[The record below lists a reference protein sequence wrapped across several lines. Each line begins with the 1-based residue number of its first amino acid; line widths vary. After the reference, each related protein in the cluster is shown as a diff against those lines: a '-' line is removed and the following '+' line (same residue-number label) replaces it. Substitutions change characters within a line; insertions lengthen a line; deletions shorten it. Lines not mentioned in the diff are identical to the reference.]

1 MSSHQSNKDKPRA
14 AKCNHF
20 CHPFDHHNYCPT
32 CREAGKGDDPCVTL
46 LSPCTICSSFTDE
59 QLAKITHRKRYSKKS
74 DKNKAEDIDSELLGD
89 NSSESYGGSHAEL
102 EVAANRL
109 FTSPPRPQ
117 PLSFEALSLRT
128 PARTVPPTPGTALQ
142 QKVQANL
149 EKSLSSRLD
158 IQMDQ
163 KMGAFQ
169 ASMLEAFNSLR
180 EYFQKSLQ
188 QQGEVDQTSSSAS
201 KTNTPSKDI
210 AKPSQSSSALESMEV
225 EYGPDLPPHLDS
237 YSSRLED
244 DLAQVR
250 SSGEEPSKV
259 ASTKQKQPT
268 HSSRY
273 QVVDPRSASG
283 HYSDYSVDPQPA
295 PRPKKHSDKSKHK
308 SRARFLPSSSEEDQ
322 SPERR
327 HRSPKP
333 SGKSYTDQDHPQ
345 HDPDPPYYREVALSD
360 IPSQYAKEV
369 DTFRRILKLPDPRE
383 SLPRSSTVVMGL
395 DDEKGRQ
402 ELRPRGPS
410 SMLPLNSV
418 IKDAFNKF
426 DQDFQ
431 AANLPEGKYI
441 KSPPSTAKWYKV
453 GQPCFEDKIQELNTD
468 FAKICISPIPPGAPM
483 GKVPMPILKELEHQA
498 RQNISTLNFA
508 TTFAKTSSSC
518 NPTPERCQHSLKA
531 TSKKSSL
538 RSGKVPTLKKQ
549 RNVDMRKTVC
559 IWICGIRP
567 S

>member
-1 MSSHQSNKDKPRA
+1 MSSHQCNKDKPRA
-14 AKCNHF
+14 SKCNHF

-32 CREAGKGDDPCVTL
+32 CREAGKGDDPCVAL
-46 LSPCTICSSFTDE
+46 LSPCTICSSFTGE

-180 EYFQKSLQ
+180 EDFQKSLQ
-188 QQGEVDQTSSSAS
+188 KQGEVDQTSSSAS
-201 KTNTPSKDI
+201 KTNAPSKDI

-225 EYGPDLPPHLDS
+225 EYGPDLPPRLDS

-244 DLAQVR
+244 DSAKVH
-250 SSGEEPSKV
+250 SSAEEPSKV
-259 ASTKQKQPT
+259 ASTKPKQPT
-268 HSSRY
+268 HSSKY
-273 QVVDPRSASG
+273 QVVDPSSASD
-283 HYSDYSVDPQPA
+283 HYSDYSFDPQPA

-333 SGKSYTDQDHPQ
+333 SGKSFTDQDHPNMT
-345 HDPDPPYYREVALSD
+345 LTLL
-360 IPSQYAKEV
+360 I
-369 DTFRRILKLPDPRE
+369 T
-383 SLPRSSTVVMGL
+383 
-395 DDEKGRQ
+395 
-402 ELRPRGPS
+402 
-410 SMLPLNSV
+410 
-418 IKDAFNKF
+418 
-426 DQDFQ
+426 
-431 AANLPEGKYI
+431 GK
-441 KSPPSTAKWYKV
+441 
-453 GQPCFEDKIQELNTD
+453 
-468 FAKICISPIPPGAPM
+468 
-483 GKVPMPILKELEHQA
+483 
-498 RQNISTLNFA
+498 
-508 TTFAKTSSSC
+508 
-518 NPTPERCQHSLKA
+518 
-531 TSKKSSL
+531 
-538 RSGKVPTLKKQ
+538 
-549 RNVDMRKTVC
+549 
-559 IWICGIRP
+559 
-567 S
+567 

>member
-1 MSSHQSNKDKPRA
+1 MSSHQSSKDKPRA

-32 CREAGKGDDPCVTL
+32 CREAGKGDNPCVTL
-46 LSPCTICSSFTDE
+46 LSPCTICSSFTEE

-89 NSSESYGGSHAEL
+89 NSSESYGGSQAEL

-109 FTSPPRPQ
+109 FTSP

-158 IQMDQ
+158 IQIDQ
-163 KMGAFQ
+163 KIGAFQ
-169 ASMLEAFNSLR
+169 ASMLEAFNNLR
-180 EYFQKSLQ
+180 EDFQKSLQ
-188 QQGEVDQTSSSAS
+188 KQGEVDQTSSSAS
-201 KTNTPSKDI
+201 KTNAPSKDL
-210 AKPSQSSSALESMEV
+210 AKPSKSSAIESMEV
-225 EYGPDLPPHLDS
+225 EYGPELPPRLAS

-244 DLAQVR
+244 DSGQVR
-250 SSGEEPSKV
+250 SSAEEPSKV
-259 ASTKQKQPT
+259 ASTKPKQSA

-273 QVVDPRSASG
+273 HVVDPSSASD
-283 HYSDYSVDPQPA
+283 HYSVDPQPA
-295 PRPKKHSDKSKHK
+295 PSRPKKHSDKSKHK

-322 SPERR
+322 SPEHR

-333 SGKSYTDQDHPQ
+333 SGKSYSDQDHPQ

-360 IPSQYAKEV
+360 IPSQYAEEV

-441 KSPPSTAKWYKV
+441 KPPPSTAKWYKV
-453 GQPCFEDKIQELNTD
+453 GQPCFEDK
-468 FAKICISPIPPGAPM
+468 
-483 GKVPMPILKELEHQA
+483 LEKC
-498 RQNISTLNFA
+498 F
-508 TTFAKTSSSC
+508 C
-518 NPTPERCQHSLKA
+518 
-531 TSKKSSL
+531 
-538 RSGKVPTLKKQ
+538 
-549 RNVDMRKTVC
+549 
-559 IWICGIRP
+559 
-567 S
+567 

>member
-1 MSSHQSNKDKPRA
+1 M
-14 AKCNHF
+14 
-20 CHPFDHHNYCPT
+20 
-32 CREAGKGDDPCVTL
+32 
-46 LSPCTICSSFTDE
+46 SPCTICSSFTDE
-59 QLAKITHRKRYSKKS
+59 QLAKITHRKRYSKKF

-89 NSSESYGGSHAEL
+89 NSSESYGGLHAAL

-128 PARTVPPTPGTALQ
+128 PARTVPPTPGMALQ

-169 ASMLEAFNSLR
+169 ASMLEAFNSLC
-180 EYFQKSLQ
+180 EDFQKSLQ
-188 QQGEVDQTSSSAS
+188 KQEEVDQTSSSAS
-201 KTNTPSKDI
+201 KTNAPSKDI

-225 EYGPDLPPHLDS
+225 EYGPDLPPRLDS
-237 YSSRLED
+237 YSSRFED
-244 DLAQVR
+244 DSAQVR

-259 ASTKQKQPT
+259 ASTKPKQPT

-273 QVVDPRSASG
+273 QVVDPSSASD
-283 HYSDYSVDPQPA
+283 HYSDYSVDHQPA

-308 SRARFLPSSSEEDQ
+308 SRATFLPSSSEEDQ

-360 IPSQYAKEV
+360 IPSQYAEEV

-383 SLPRSSTVVMGL
+383 SLPRSSTAVMGL
-395 DDEKGRQ
+395 DHEKGRQ
-402 ELRPRGPS
+402 ELRPRGPPCCLSIQS
-410 SMLPLNSV
+410 SRMPLINSIRTSRQQIYLRASTSNHLPP
-418 IKDAFNKF
+418 
-426 DQDFQ
+426 
-431 AANLPEGKYI
+431 LP
-441 KSPPSTAKWYKV
+441 
-453 GQPCFEDKIQELNTD
+453 
-468 FAKICISPIPPGAPM
+468 
-483 GKVPMPILKELEHQA
+483 
-498 RQNISTLNFA
+498 
-508 TTFAKTSSSC
+508 
-518 NPTPERCQHSLKA
+518 
-531 TSKKSSL
+531 
-538 RSGKVPTLKKQ
+538 SGT
-549 RNVDMRKTVC
+549 R
-559 IWICGIRP
+559 
-567 S
+567 

>member
-1 MSSHQSNKDKPRA
+1 MSSHQSNKDKHRA
-14 AKCNHF
+14 SKCNHF
-20 CHPFDHHNYCPT
+20 CHPFDHHNYCPS

-117 PLSFEALSLRT
+117 PLSFEALSLQT
-128 PARTVPPTPGTALQ
+128 PAGTVPPTPGTALQ

-169 ASMLEAFNSLR
+169 ASMLEAFNSLC
-180 EYFQKSLQ
+180 EDFQKSLHK
-188 QQGEVDQTSSSAS
+188 QGEVDQTSSSAS
-201 KTNTPSKDI
+201 KMNAPSKDI

-225 EYGPDLPPHLDS
+225 EYGPDLPPRLDS

-244 DLAQVR
+244 DSAQVR

-259 ASTKQKQPT
+259 ASTKPKQPT
-268 HSSRY
+268 HSSGY
-273 QVVDPRSASG
+273 QVVDPSSASD

-295 PRPKKHSDKSKHK
+295 PRPKKHSDKSKHQ

-322 SPERR
+322 SPEHR

-345 HDPDPPYYREVALSD
+345 HDPDPTYYREVALSD

-383 SLPRSSTVVMGL
+383 SLPRSST
-395 DDEKGRQ
+395 
-402 ELRPRGPS
+402 
-410 SMLPLNSV
+410 
-418 IKDAFNKF
+418 
-426 DQDFQ
+426 
-431 AANLPEGKYI
+431 
-441 KSPPSTAKWYKV
+441 
-453 GQPCFEDKIQELNTD
+453 
-468 FAKICISPIPPGAPM
+468 
-483 GKVPMPILKELEHQA
+483 
-498 RQNISTLNFA
+498 
-508 TTFAKTSSSC
+508 
-518 NPTPERCQHSLKA
+518 
-531 TSKKSSL
+531 
-538 RSGKVPTLKKQ
+538 
-549 RNVDMRKTVC
+549 
-559 IWICGIRP
+559 
-567 S
+567 